1 MLSRSVNFRGKLI
14 PWDRHGNAYAAI
26 SFTNCMPRMT
36 YLLLTDGLAEVL
48 MEFDDEYSLN
58 FSCCNPFDSSSF
70 CGRHLRI
77 LELGEQ
83 SAITLGVRTDL
94 VRLLLIL
101 SSVVLIA
108 CATAVTGPISF
119 VAFLAGPIASKL
131 VGMGTPN
138 EFPAG
143 LVGAVLVLGA
153 DLIGQLAFNTRFPV
167 GVITGI
173 LGAPY
178 LIILLIRMNQ
188 TGGSA

>member
-1 MLSRSVNFRGKLI
+1 
-14 PWDRHGNAYAAI
+14 
-26 SFTNCMPRMT
+26 
-36 YLLLTDGLAEVL
+36 
-48 MEFDDEYSLN
+48 
-58 FSCCNPFDSSSF
+58 
-70 CGRHLRI
+70 
-77 LELGEQ
+77 
-83 SAITLGVRTDL
+83 
-94 VRLLLIL
+94 
-101 SSVVLIA
+101 
-108 CATAVTGPISF
+108 
-119 VAFLAGPIASKL
+119 
-131 VGMGTPN
+131 MGTPN